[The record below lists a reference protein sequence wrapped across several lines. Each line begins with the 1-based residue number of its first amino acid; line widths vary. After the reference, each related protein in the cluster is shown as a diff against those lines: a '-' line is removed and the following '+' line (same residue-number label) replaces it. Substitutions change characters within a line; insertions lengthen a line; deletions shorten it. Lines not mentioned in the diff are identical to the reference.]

1 MEQEKGAPGRVIKS
15 FYIPGEE
22 GISEYWRRH
31 KSTVVSLELARL
43 LAALRKLTG
52 YLGMNVGSIIW
63 EGMKSPEE
71 TSAIILDPSLVRGK
85 YPVPASKTDY
95 VVGVTVREAYRRI
108 EWSEKAEQLAWEKA
122 GKIEAV
128 QRYKFQQYLEMAERI
143 YLDTLANRS
152 VLGLYAE
159 VARRNDFG
167 QAQRHFLPPPSVQEL
182 LYLWWLLAADRCGC
196 KYQEDFSVKT
206 WEQATAEQVAL
217 YREPLRLLN
226 SIVGRLIRECPSRR
240 SVLERC
246 YYRSDLYVEVWPSLL
261 EIVRFWPADRQST
274 LTEGEGERY
283 PYREPAARISEATL
297 RAIEATLAENL
308 DLTAEVKKICEGD
321 EGTVTIKTGK
331 IILPLEEKL
340 DRQLYLHLKAS
351 IRLRSRKRNV
361 ISRGLRSGRIDPRR
375 LYRAPITGEVF
386 LYKKAVY
393 ELDNDIILL
402 IDASGS
408 MVGPKWKNAQRVFY
422 ALYEALQEV
431 NRETRVFAYN
441 EAFDICYLTEL
452 SRKGRLY
459 TVVPRGKTASGE
471 AIIATALMLK
481 QRERPRR
488 PLIIHLTDGA
498 SNWGSEVKHAI
509 EYCRKERIGLLT
521 LGLGCSK
528 ESRAE
533 LKKEYGNQVRFIDDI
548 KSLPRKFAEL
558 IAQAGRLH

>member
-1 MEQEKGAPGRVIKS
+1 MEQEKGAPGTVITS

-31 KSTVVSLELARL
+31 KSTVASLELARL

-71 TSAIILDPSLVRGK
+71 TSAIILDTSQVRGK

-108 EWSEKAEQLAWEKA
+108 EWSEKAEQLAGEQA
-122 GKIEAV
+122 GKLEAP
-128 QRYKFQQYLEMAERI
+128 QRHKFQQYLEIAERI

-159 VARRNDFG
+159 VARRNDFNR
-167 QAQRHFLPPPSVQEL
+167 AQKHFLPPPSVEEL
-182 LYLWWLLAADRCGC
+182 LHLWWLLAADRCGC
-196 KYQEDFSVKT
+196 KYQEGFSVKT
-206 WEQATAEQVAL
+206 WEQATAEQAAL
-217 YREPLRLLN
+217 YGEPLRLLN
-226 SIVGRLIRECPSRR
+226 SIIGRLLNECPSRR

-246 YYRSDLYVEVWPSLL
+246 HYRSELYM
-261 EIVRFWPADRQST
+261 EIWQSFLDIVKFWPADRQAA
-274 LTEGEGERY
+274 LMEGEGEPY
-283 PYREPAARISEATL
+283 PYREPAARISAATL
-297 RAIEATLAENL
+297 RAIEAALAESQ
-308 DLTAEVKKICEGD
+308 DLTAEVKRVCEGD

-351 IRLRSRKRNV
+351 LRQRSRQRNV
-361 ISRGLRSGRIDPRR
+361 ISRGLKSGKIDPRR
-375 LYRAPITGEVF
+375 LYRAPLTGEVF

-393 ELDNDIILL
+393 EMDYDIVLL

-408 MVGPKWKNAQRVFY
+408 MVGPKWKNAQRVFN
-422 ALYEALQEV
+422 ALYEALQEL
-431 NRETRVFAYN
+431 NRNTSVFAYN

-471 AIIATALMLK
+471 AIIATALMIK
-481 QRERPRR
+481 QRERRRR
-488 PLIIHLTDGA
+488 PLLIHLTDGA
-498 SNWGSEVKHAI
+498 SNWGSEVRHAI
-509 EYCRKERIGLLT
+509 EYCRKEHMGLIT

-528 ESRAE
+528 ESRVE
-533 LKKEYGNQVRFIDDI
+533 LKREYGDQVRFIDDI
-548 KSLPRKFAEL
+548 KTLPRKFAEL
-558 IAQAGRLH
+558 VACTTRLY